1 MKILIVEDD
10 ISIAELLCD
19 SLKDWG
25 YEAKYIKDF
34 LSITEQVA
42 KIRPHLVLL
51 DVKLPFHNGFYWCK
65 EIRNIS
71 NIPIIFISSNSDK
84 MNMVMAMNMGAD
96 DYITKPFDI
105 SVLVAKIQALLR
117 RTYTFQKQNN
127 MIEYHGLI
135 LLIDENAI
143 SYNGKKVGLTKNE
156 FKILELLLKN
166 KGCPISKKDLMMK
179 LWNDDYFVS
188 DNTLFVN
195 IARLRKTLEN
205 IGLPEL
211 IVTKKGIGYMVNE

>member
-1 MKILIVEDD
+1 
-10 ISIAELLCD
+10 LLCD

-25 YEAKYIKDF
+25 YEVDYIKDF
-34 LSITEQVA
+34 LSITEQ
-42 KIRPHLVLL
+42 
-51 DVKLPFHNGFYWCK
+51 
-65 EIRNIS
+65 
-71 NIPIIFISSNSDK
+71 
-84 MNMVMAMNMGAD
+84 M
-96 DYITKPFDI
+96 
-105 SVLVAKIQALLR
+105 AKIQALIR

-127 MIEYHGLI
+127 MIEHHGLI

-143 SYNGKKVGLTKNE
+143 SYNGQKVDLTKNE

-166 KGCPISKKDLMMK
+166 KGCPISKKDLMIK
-179 LWNDDYFVS
+179 LWNNDCFVS

-195 IARLRKTLEN
+195 IARLRKTLKN

>member
-19 SLKDWG
+19 SLKEWG
-25 YEAKYIKDF
+25 YEVDYIRDF
-34 LSITEQVA
+34 LNITEQVA
-42 KIRPHLVLL
+42 RIKPHLVLL
-51 DVKLPFHNGFYWCK
+51 DVKLPFYNGFYWCK

-71 NIPIIFISSNSDK
+71 NMPIIFISSNSDK

-96 DYITKPFDI
+96 DYITKPFDT
-105 SVLVAKIQALLR
+105 SVLLAKIQALLR
-117 RTYTFQKQNN
+117 RTYTFQNQNSL
-127 MIEYHGLI
+127 IEYHGLI

-143 SYNGKKVGLTKNE
+143 SYNGKNTELTKNE

-179 LWNDDYFVS
+179 LWNDDCFVS

-205 IGLPEL
+205 IGLPNL